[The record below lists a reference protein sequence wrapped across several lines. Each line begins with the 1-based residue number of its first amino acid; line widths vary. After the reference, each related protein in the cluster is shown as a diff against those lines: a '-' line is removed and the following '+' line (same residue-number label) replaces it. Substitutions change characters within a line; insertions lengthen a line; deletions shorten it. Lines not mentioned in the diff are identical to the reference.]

1 MAYSG
6 KLRIDLLSD
15 ARAIRYKPLAI
26 RSLLMGRSMNRTLEP
41 ELMDDPEQALVYAR
55 ADFEKENQGFVDR
68 FCEYFPEFTEGHV
81 LDFGCGPGDIPIR
94 FARAVPGCR
103 ITGVDASAPMVRLAE
118 EAVLQAGLSG
128 RIDFRCERFQD
139 LAGVSVADAAIS
151 NSLLHH
157 VPNPLQFW
165 HKLRLSVKPGSPV
178 LVMDLLRP
186 ESPEEAQ
193 AIVDRYAS
201 GAPDILRRDFYHSLL
216 AAFTEDEIS
225 AQLAQMNLTRLIID
239 VVDDRHWA
247 VGGIIH

>member
-1 MAYSG
+1 
-6 KLRIDLLSD
+6 
-15 ARAIRYKPLAI
+15 
-26 RSLLMGRSMNRTLEP
+26 MNRILEP
-41 ELMDDPEQALVYAR
+41 ELMDDPAQVQAYAA
-55 ADFEKENQGFVDR
+55 ADFSQENQGFVER
-68 FCEYFPEFTEGHV
+68 FREYFPEFSEGHV
-81 LDFGCGPGDIPIR
+81 LDLGSGPGDIPIR

-103 ITGVDASAPMVRLAE
+103 ITGVDASAPMIRLAE
-118 EAVLQAGLSG
+118 ETVRRAGLSD
-128 RIDFRCERFQD
+128 RITFRCERFQD
-139 LAGVSVADAAIS
+139 LAGANIADAAIS

-157 VPNPLQFW
+157 IPNPLQFW
-165 HKLRLSVKPGSPV
+165 HKLRLAVKPGSPV

-201 GAPDILRRDFYHSLL
+201 EAPDILRRDFYNSLL

-239 VVDDRHWA
+239 VPDDRHWV